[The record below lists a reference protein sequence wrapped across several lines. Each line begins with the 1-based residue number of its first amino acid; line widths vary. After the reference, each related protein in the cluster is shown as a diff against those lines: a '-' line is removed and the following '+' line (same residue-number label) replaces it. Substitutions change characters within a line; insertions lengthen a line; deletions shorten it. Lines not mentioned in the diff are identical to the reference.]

1 MTVQGGDVQKT
12 HLCVSAEFVGQVE
25 RIESGKSSRVSLTVN
40 SKMRVDEKGLAHG
53 GFAFGLADYAAMVA
67 VNDPYVV
74 LLSSQARFLKPVIVG
89 DRLEAQAEVTD
100 EEGKKRKVHCEV
112 FNQDRQKVF
121 EGEFLCLVLTQHL
134 LDKRID

>member
-1 MTVQGGDVQKT
+1 MTSQGGDTQKT
-12 HLCVSAEFVGQVE
+12 HLSVSGELVGNVE
-25 RIESGKSSRVSLTVN
+25 RIESGKCSRVSLTIN
-40 SKMRVDEKGLAHG
+40 PKMRVDEKGLAHG

-74 LLSSQARFLKPVIVG
+74 LLSSQVRFLKPVIVG
-89 DRLEAQAEVTD
+89 ERLVAQAEVTETD
-100 EEGKKRKVHCEV
+100 GKKRKVWCEV

-134 LDKRID
+134 LEKKN

>member
-1 MTVQGGDVQKT
+1 MTSPEGDNQKT
-12 HLCVSAEFVGQVE
+12 HLSASVEFVGKVE
-25 RIESGKSSRVSLTVN
+25 RMESGKNSRVSLTVN
-40 SKMRVDEKGLAHG
+40 PKMAVDEKGLAHG

-74 LLSSQARFLKPVIVG
+74 LLSSQVRFLKPVIVG
-89 DRLEAQAEVTD
+89 ERLVAQAEITETD
-100 EEGKKRKVHCEV
+100 GKKRKVWCEV

-134 LDKRID
+134 LEKKS

>member
-1 MTVQGGDVQKT
+1 MTLQQGDSQRT
-12 HLCVSAEFVGQVE
+12 HLAVSGELVGNVE

-40 SKMRVDEKGLAHG
+40 PEMRVDEKGLAHG

-74 LLSSQARFLKPVIVG
+74 LLSSQVRFLNPVIVG
-89 DRLEAQAEVTD
+89 ERLTAQAEVSETD
-100 EEGKKRKVHCEV
+100 GKRRKVWCEV

-134 LDKRID
+134 LEKKN

>member
-1 MTVQGGDVQKT
+1 MASQEGDNQKT
-12 HLCVSAEFVGQVE
+12 HLSVSGELVGKVE
-25 RIESGKSSRVSLTVN
+25 RIETGKCSRVSLAVN

-74 LLSSQARFLKPVIVG
+74 LLSSQVRFLKPVIVG
-89 DRLEAQAEVTD
+89 ERLAAQAEVTETD
-100 EEGKKRKVHCEV
+100 GKKRKVWCEV
-112 FNQDRQKVF
+112 FNQDRQKVL

-134 LDKRID
+134 LEKKN